1 MPNQPGLPRFQNL
14 KAWKEATDL
23 VAMTYAICAKQR
35 RHLDLKLSDQIKSAV
50 VSIPPTWRKETAVDL
65 IKMR

>member
-1 MPNQPGLPRFQNL
+1 
-14 KAWKEATDL
+14 
-23 VAMTYAICAKQR
+23 MTYAICAKQR